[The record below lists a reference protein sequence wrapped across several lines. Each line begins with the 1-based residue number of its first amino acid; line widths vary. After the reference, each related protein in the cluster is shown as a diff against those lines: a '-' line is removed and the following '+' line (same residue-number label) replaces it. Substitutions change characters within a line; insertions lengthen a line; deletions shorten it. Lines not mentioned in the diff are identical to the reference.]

1 MPGNHF
7 LILKRLQRDMYVIF
21 DNSRFT
27 SDNVRDKSL
36 IFGIYVYKKYTI
48 YIFLDVYVNI
58 VWLCLSSVT
67 LFTFY
72 THTHALKIFQN

>member
-1 MPGNHF
+1 
-7 LILKRLQRDMYVIF
+7 MYVIF
-21 DNSRFT
+21 VNTRLA

-36 IFGIYVYKKYTI
+36 IFGIYVYKKNTI
-48 YIFLDVYVNI
+48 YIYLDVDVNI

-72 THTHALKIFQN
+72 THALKIFQIFLDNIINIL